1 MPSQIISNNWQRD
14 KEFNN
19 EPSKTRGRNILKS
32 VNYVINI
39 YIYIY
44 ILYIYIHIY
53 IIYIYICMYI

>member
-14 KEFNN
+14 KEFKN

-39 YIYIY
+39 YIYIISIFINGLV
-44 ILYIYIHIY
+44 ILN
-53 IIYIYICMYI
+53 

>member
-14 KEFNN
+14 KEFKN

-39 YIYIY
+39 YIYT
-44 ILYIYIHIY
+44 YIYY
-53 IIYIYICMYI
+53 IIYIY

>member
-14 KEFNN
+14 KEFKN

-44 ILYIYIHIY
+44 IYIYY
-53 IIYIYICMYI
+53 IYIYILQAGEWI